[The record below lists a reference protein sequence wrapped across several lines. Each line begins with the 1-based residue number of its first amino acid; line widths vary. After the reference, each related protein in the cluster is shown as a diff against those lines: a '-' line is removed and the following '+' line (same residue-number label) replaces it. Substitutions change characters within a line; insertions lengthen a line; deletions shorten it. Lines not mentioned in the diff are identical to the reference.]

1 MVNATFHTTA
11 LTLRAL
17 DRLLKSNFRA
27 DGLENLSERPT
38 MYVINHFTRAETFI
52 MPYIIWKYA
61 GHYCRSLAD
70 AKLFKGPLANY
81 FEQMG
86 VISTKQKDRDKLI
99 IGNLMS
105 GRHNWVIYPEGAMV
119 KTKKLI
125 TKGKVRLT
133 TPGHIGPPHRGAA
146 VLALKAEICKRQ
158 ILQRHERGDDEAA
171 EALCQEY
178 LIDGVDDLSDAGTVL
193 VPVTISYYPLRPGQN
208 FIKRI
213 CQTYFGELPPRL
225 EEELEIEGNLFL
237 RNTDI
242 NINFGKPLEIGD
254 YVRRYMLASKFVP
267 VLRSLDR
274 SNLLLRAQS
283 RKITESFMATIYSNT
298 AINID
303 HLVCTALHKST
314 SHRLSLDHLRRAVCL
329 AGFKLRNDPKYRM
342 HPTLGL
348 ELVRLL
354 TGSESAVFEDILALG
369 ERMEV
374 LKRDGDDIVIDPHK
388 LRLNHMFHSV
398 RVKNPMSVIS
408 NELEPFADVVADV
421 DKLINTDPAALRRAT
436 ADAVLVTDKNDFEQQ
451 YRQYF
456 EPKLSHSMEV
466 GEPFLLRAPDSR
478 SGVVLAHGYSSAPAE
493 VRQLA
498 EHLHDQGHNVYAV
511 RLWGHGTAPHNL
523 DEISWQDWLHTYL
536 RGYACLRDTCDH
548 VVLGGFSTGGL
559 IALMAATEIGQP
571 VDGIFSICAPSRLKD
586 IRAAMV
592 PAMNWWNDLLDKFNI
607 NKAQIEYVESN
618 AENPHINYRH
628 IYVSGLVQLDKFMK
642 KAMRALPQLQAPALV
657 MHGSNDPTV
666 DPRAADRIYRAI
678 GSEDKE
684 FELVTADRHVIVNG
698 KECDH
703 LYRHIGDFVGAC
715 CLQVEKGL
723 EPPIAV
729 PVGKPDTS
737 AAQIASAP
745 RERVTS

>member
-1 MVNATFHTTA
+1 MASATFHTTA

-61 GHYCRSLAD
+61 GHYCHSLAD
-70 AKLFKGPLANY
+70 SKLFKGPLANY
-81 FEQMG
+81 FQQMG
-86 VISTKQKDRDKLI
+86 VVSTKQKDRDKLI

-133 TPGHIGPPHRGAA
+133 TPGHVGPPHRGAA
-146 VLALKAEICKRQ
+146 VLALKSEICKRQ
-158 ILQRHERGDDEAA
+158 ILQLHERGDDEAV
-171 EALCQEY
+171 EALCREY
-178 LIDGVDDLSDAGTVL
+178 FIDSVDDLSAAGTVL

-208 FIKRI
+208 FVKRV

-237 RNTDI
+237 RDTDI
-242 NINFGKPLEIGD
+242 DINFGKPLEIGD
-254 YVRRYMLASKFVP
+254 YVRRYMLASKFIP
-267 VLRSLDR
+267 VLRSLDK

-283 RKITESFMATIYSNT
+283 RKITASFMATIYSNT

-303 HLVCTALHKST
+303 HLVCTALQKST
-314 SHRLSLDHLRRAVCL
+314 SHRLSLDHLRRTVCL
-329 AGFKLRNDPKYRM
+329 AGFKLRNDPRYRM

-354 TGSESAVFEDILALG
+354 TNSESAAFEDILALG
-369 ERMEV
+369 ERMEI
-374 LKRDGDDIVIDPHK
+374 LKRDGDDIVIDHQK

-398 RVKNPMSVIS
+398 RVKNPMSVIG

-421 DKLINTDPAALRRAT
+421 GNLINTDPAALRQAS
-436 ADAVLVTDKNDFEQQ
+436 ADAVLATDKNDFEQQ

-456 EPKLSHSMEV
+456 KPKLSHSMEV

-478 SGVVLAHGYSSAPAE
+478 TGVVLAHGYSSAPAE

-498 EHLHDQGHNVYAV
+498 EHLHGQGHNVYAV
-511 RLWGHGTAPHNL
+511 RLWGHGTAPDNL
-523 DEISWQDWLHTYL
+523 AEINWQDWLHTYL
-536 RGYACLRDTCDH
+536 RGYACLRGICDH

-559 IALMAATEIGQP
+559 IALLAAAEIGQP

-586 IRAAMV
+586 IRAAIA
-592 PAMNWWNDLLDKFNI
+592 PAMHWWNDLLDKFNI
-607 NKAQIEYVESN
+607 SKAQIEYVESA
-618 AENPHINYRH
+618 AENPHTNYCH
-628 IYVSGLVQLDKFMK
+628 IYVAGLVQLDKLMK
-642 KAMRALPQLQAPALV
+642 GAMRALPRLQAPALI
-657 MHGSNDPTV
+657 MHGSDDPTV
-666 DPRAADRIYRAI
+666 DSRAADRIYRAI
-678 GSEDKE
+678 GSEDKK
-684 FELVTADRHVIVNG
+684 FEQVTADRHVIVAG
-698 KECDH
+698 KDCDD
-703 LYRHIGDFVGAC
+703 LYRHVTDFIGAC
-715 CLQVEKGL
+715 SAQAKEKAAPAIAAPAQLQ
-723 EPPIAV
+723 
-729 PVGKPDTS
+729 DTIVTHV
-737 AAQIASAP
+737 AAAS
-745 RERVTS
+745 REQVIG

>member
-1 MVNATFHTTA
+1 MTNAALQTTA

-17 DRLLKSNFRA
+17 DRLLKSNFHA

-81 FEQMG
+81 FQQTG
-86 VISTKQKDRDKLI
+86 VVSTKQKDRDKLI

-105 GRHNWVIYPEGAMV
+105 GRHNWVIYPEGTMV

-125 TKGKVRLT
+125 IKGKVRLT
-133 TPGHIGPPHRGAA
+133 TPGRVGPPHRGAA
-146 VLALKAEICKRQ
+146 VLALKSEICKRQ
-158 ILQRHERGDDEAA
+158 ILQLHERGDDEAV

-178 LIDGVDDLSDAGTVL
+178 FIDGIDDLSATGTVL

-213 CQTYFGELPPRL
+213 CQTYFGKLPPRL

-237 RNTDI
+237 RDTDI
-242 NINFGKPLEIGD
+242 DINFGKPLEIGD

-283 RKITESFMATIYSNT
+283 RKITESFMARMYSNT

-303 HLVCTALHKST
+303 HLVCTALQKST
-314 SHRLSLDHLRRAVCL
+314 SHRLSLDHLRRAICL

-354 TGSESAVFEDILALG
+354 TNSGSAVFEDILALG

-374 LKRDGDDIVIDPHK
+374 LKRDGDHIVIDHHK

-408 NELEPFADVVADV
+408 NELEPFVDVVADV

-436 ADAVLVTDKNDFEQQ
+436 ADAVLATDRNDFEQQ
-451 YRQYF
+451 YRQYL

-478 SGVVLAHGYSSAPAE
+478 TGVVLAHGYAAAPAE

-523 DEISWQDWLHTYL
+523 AEVKWQDWLHTYL
-536 RGYACLRDTCDH
+536 RGYACLRDICDH

-559 IALMAATEIGQP
+559 IALMAAAEIGHP

-586 IRAAMV
+586 IRATMV
-592 PAMNWWNDLLDKFNI
+592 PAMHWWNDLLDKFKI
-607 NKAQIEYVESN
+607 SKAQIEYVESN
-618 AENPHINYRH
+618 AENPHTNYCH
-628 IYVSGLVQLDKFMK
+628 IYVAGLVQLDKLMK
-642 KAMRALPQLQAPALV
+642 EAMRALPRLQAPALV

-666 DPRAADRIYRAI
+666 DSRAADHIYRAI
-678 GSEDKE
+678 GSDDKE

-698 KECDH
+698 KGCDH
-703 LYRHIGDFVGAC
+703 LYGHIADFVGAC
-715 CLQVEKGL
+715 SVQAEEES
-723 EPPIAV
+723 EPAIAALS
-729 PVGKPDTS
+729 KEPDTS
-737 AAQIASAP
+737 VTQVASSP
-745 RERVTS
+745 SERVIG